1 MQDFAQRA
9 GAEWRHGM
17 APGMPE
23 FLDQVF
29 APRRM
34 IRKLGSRGRCAS
46 SHTSGV
52 ATHWERTP
60 QPAPALIEAPGISF
74 YKKTLCCSALAEA
87 AVIAD
92 QHRPAL
98 PSNLRAS
105 CTQLNHDTLSW
116 FSASISSG
124 CLQLCSSSKTPGS
137 LSISLSVMLSTHQE
151 GHAHD
156 LFLVRAAF
164 RTQKQICASPG
175 HYISA
180 QVGGHQGI
188 KICQVAVP
196 GCSPGPKLVGASKMR
211 AARAGS
217 LQTEAA

>member
-1 MQDFAQRA
+1 MCS
-9 GAEWRHGM
+9 HH
-17 APGMPE
+17 PPKE
-23 FLDQVF
+23 FG
-29 APRRM
+29 RRCSYQTM

-116 FSASISSG
+116 FSASIRSG
-124 CLQLCSSSKTPGS
+124 CLQRSSSTRVAALAAEHQACTHPQ
-137 LSISLSVMLSTHQE
+137 STLH
-151 GHAHD
+151 HATGEIMQD
-156 LFLVRAAF
+156 F
-164 RTQKQICASPG
+164 
-175 HYISA
+175 A
-180 QVGGHQGI
+180 Q
-188 KICQVAVP
+188 
-196 GCSPGPKLVGASKMR
+196 
-211 AARAGS
+211 RAGAEWRH
-217 LQTEAA
+217 QRNGTRNA